1 MTEAP
6 NVPDEFDSE
15 EELKAYID
23 QLHDHIEFLEEEL
36 TESEKEKLELKQEL
50 NEIKNQASQ
59 IQAGGKGFASIM
71 GPLESM
77 QQRIEELE
85 QGKID
90 DLDGGPSE
98 EAKEN
103 FFDAA
108 GYHPDDN

>member
-1 MTEAP
+1 MTDTP
-6 NVPDEFDSE
+6 PVPDEFDSE

-23 QLHDHIEFLEEEL
+23 QLHDQIEFLKEEL
-36 TESEKEKLELKQEL
+36 SESEKEKLELKQEL
-50 NEIKNQASQ
+50 NDIENQATHS
-59 IQAGGKGFASIM
+59 GSGSFNSLLE
-71 GPLESM
+71 PLESM
-77 QQRIEELE
+77 QQRIEEIE

>member
-1 MTEAP
+1 MTETP
-6 NVPDEFDSE
+6 PVPDEFDSE

-50 NEIKNQASQ
+50 NEIKNQATHS
-59 IQAGGKGFASIM
+59 GPGSFNSLLE
-71 GPLESM
+71 PLESM